1 MSSALKE
8 LFPTVKRRP
17 RTLHIERGE
26 RTSASFLRVL
36 SSKDKAR
43 GIAKRLPEAFVH
55 FGSGTIKNYEHLRRA
70 VSYIA
75 RNGNITLEKADKSLL
90 TGRADY
96 DSELYK
102 WKLSQTIP
110 DQGGSLSHARR
121 LILSMPAGTP
131 EDKFKNAC
139 RKWANDTLS
148 GYEFVLGFHTA
159 STDQKTNQ
167 PHCHIIVSTIGKV
180 VSECILITKLVTP

>member
-70 VSYIA
+70 AYHVIQKAVGADLQFQQISVPGHVTVIDGASDNTRGGFTSGGWKDGIKKLLDKNFSYG
-75 RNGNITLEKADKSLL
+75 RKADDR
-90 TGRADY
+90 TG
-96 DSELYK
+96 EVK
-102 WKLSQTIP
+102 
-110 DQGGSLSHARR
+110 
-121 LILSMPAGTP
+121 
-131 EDKFKNAC
+131 
-139 RKWANDTLS
+139 
-148 GYEFVLGFHTA
+148 
-159 STDQKTNQ
+159 
-167 PHCHIIVSTIGKV
+167 
-180 VSECILITKLVTP
+180 